1 MTQVIDGGRS
11 PIPVEV
17 GFDVPHKQRR
27 LTVAFRLILMI
38 PHFVVMIVFGILVEI
53 GVIIAWFVALF
64 IGRIPKG
71 AADFFART
79 IQYFTRVYA
88 YGYLLTDRYPPFG
101 LSHRE
106 YPVSVEISSG
116 RLNRLA
122 VLFRLI
128 LQIPAYI
135 VLALVG
141 GGLSVAMVFVW
152 LVVLVAGTMPASLFQ
167 AVAAVL
173 RYQARFAAYLLLVT
187 STYPGGLFGDS
198 LAVIEPALPGA
209 QEPTAVEEPTQV
221 EEAPLMPPASPPL
234 ATTLVLT
241 TAAKRLV
248 TLFLVLGV
256 IWTAGNIA
264 FAVVI
269 APGANT
275 WAQLEQ
281 PYRHLASAT
290 RTFQIQSA
298 TCGQTQDIACEQ
310 GALRTMAAALD
321 TFNGEVRA
329 IDYPAG
335 AAQADALALER
346 DTDAFSQLMKNAAT
360 AGSGSEF
367 NGFISQLPEVGS
379 RFDSDFNRLHDD
391 LI

>member
-1 MTQVIDGGRS
+1 MTQVVEGDRR

-38 PHFVVMIVFGILVEI
+38 PHFIVMIAFGILLEI
-53 GVIIAWFVALF
+53 GVVIAWFVALF

-79 IQYFTRVYA
+79 IQYFTRVYS

-101 LSHRE
+101 LSRRE
-106 YPVSVEISSG
+106 YPLSVEISSG

-135 VLALVG
+135 VLVLVG
-141 GGLSVAMVFVW
+141 TGLSVAMVFIW
-152 LVVLVAGTMPASLFQ
+152 LIVLVAGTMPTSLYQ
-167 AVAAVL
+167 AMAAVV

-187 STYPGGLFGDS
+187 STYPGGLFGDR
-198 LAVIEPALPGA
+198 APVAEAAPPQAE
-209 QEPTAVEEPTQV
+209 EPTAVEEI
-221 EEAPLMPPASPPL
+221 APPPPASPPL

-248 TLFLVLGV
+248 ALFLVLGV

-264 FAVVI
+264 FVAVLG
-269 APGANT
+269 PGAT
-275 WAQLEQ
+275 AWGQLEQ
-281 PYRHLASAT
+281 PYRRLASAT
-290 RTFQIQSA
+290 RTFQDRSRGCA
-298 TCGQTQDIACEQ
+298 QTHDIACEQ
-310 GALRTMAAALD
+310 SALRTMAAALD
-321 TFNGEVRA
+321 TFNGKVRA
-329 IDYPAG
+329 IDYPAD
-335 AAQADALALER
+335 AQADALKLES
-346 DTDAFSQLMKNAAT
+346 DTDAFSQVLKNAAAAT
-360 AGSGSEF
+360 SGAEF
-367 NGFISQLPEVGS
+367 NRLIGQIPDVGT
-379 RFDSDFNRLHDD
+379 RFDTDFNRLHDD